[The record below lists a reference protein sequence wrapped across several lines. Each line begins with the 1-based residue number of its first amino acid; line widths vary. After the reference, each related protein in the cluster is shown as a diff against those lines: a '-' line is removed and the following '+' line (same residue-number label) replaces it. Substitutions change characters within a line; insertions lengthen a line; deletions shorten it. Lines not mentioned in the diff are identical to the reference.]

1 MTITA
6 IPNQFLWVEKY
17 RPQTIDECI
26 LSKEFKEM
34 FNGMLEKERL
44 PNLLLCSTSPGTGKT
59 TLAKAL
65 CNMMDCEYMFLN
77 GSEENGIDTVRV
89 KIKGFA
95 STISLTDSKKVI
107 IIDEFDHSSQN
118 AQAAL
123 RSMMEEFSNN
133 VSFIFTCN
141 YLNKIIEPLRSRCTV
156 IEFKPSKEEKQK
168 MAMEFSKRVFAIL
181 DAEEVTYDKK
191 AVAALI
197 VKYFPDFR
205 KVLNEL
211 QRHASNGQIDSSVLQ
226 SASEENIK
234 VLIGL
239 LKDKKFVEV
248 RKWLGNTEIDSVS
261 LYSQLYST
269 SWELMKPESIPELVL
284 ILANYQYK
292 AAFVADAELN
302 NMACLT
308 EVMAT
313 CQWR

>member
-6 IPNQFLWVEKY
+6 IPNQFLWCEKY

-65 CNMMDCEYMFLN
+65 CNMKDCEYMFLN

>member
-1 MTITA
+1 MSLTT

-26 LSKEFKEM
+26 LSKEFKEL
-34 FNGMLEKERL
+34 FNGMVEKERL

-141 YLNKIIEPLRSRCTV
+141 YINKIIEPLRSRCTV

-168 MAMEFSKRVFAIL
+168 MAAEFSKRVFAIL
-181 DAEEVTYDKK
+181 DAEGVKYDKK
-191 AVAALI
+191 SVAALI

-211 QRHASNGQIDSSVLQ
+211 QRHASNGEINSSILS

-234 VLIGL
+234 VLIDL
-239 LKDKKFVEV
+239 LKAKKFVEV

-261 LYSQLYST
+261 LYSQLYSM
-269 SWELMKPESIPELVL
+269 SWELMVPESIPELVL
-284 ILANYQYK
+284 ILAGYQYK

-308 EVMAT
+308 EVMAS

>member
-1 MTITA
+1 MSLNV
-6 IPNQFLWVEKY
+6 IPNQFLWCEKY

-26 LSKEFKEM
+26 LSKEFKEL
-34 FNGMLEKERL
+34 FNGMVEKERL

-141 YLNKIIEPLRSRCTV
+141 YINKIIEPLRSRCTV

-168 MAMEFSKRVFAIL
+168 MAAEFSKRVFAIL
-181 DAEEVTYDKK
+181 DAEGVKYDKK
-191 AVAALI
+191 SVAALI

-211 QRHASNGQIDSSVLQ
+211 QRHASNGEINSSILS

-234 VLIGL
+234 VLIDL
-239 LKDKKFVEV
+239 LKAKKFVEV

-261 LYSQLYST
+261 LYSQLYSM
-269 SWELMKPESIPELVL
+269 SWELMVPESIPELVL
-284 ILANYQYK
+284 ILAGYQYK

-308 EVMAT
+308 EVMAS